1 VAVRRTALP
10 VGSRAPRPLVGAA
23 VLAAFGLVVFFAMG
37 MHRGLLLSSDIKSTR
52 LPWAPLYPA
61 RSIQSPSLSDAVW
74 QFVPWLS
81 FARRELRAGRI
92 PLWNPH
98 QDGGV
103 PLLGNSS
110 SALLS
115 PLVWPTL
122 LLGTHPGW
130 NLSLLCRVLLAAG
143 SAFLF
148 LRSIGRSRL
157 AAALGGVAY
166 ALSGPFVAWLEHPQA
181 LCAAPAPLLLL
192 FIRKTTLLPSA
203 RNVLGVAL
211 STFLVLAGG
220 HPETELMV
228 ALLATGVLI
237 VGPGGWN
244 ARTKAAGGALMG
256 AGLAAPA
263 LLPFLDYFRVSAARA
278 GEGRS
283 PFVLPLSDLLRFL
296 TSPVA
301 GSNVIEA
308 AAGVSVVVLL
318 LVPVGL
324 TAWRTSPEI
333 RFWGLAAFAMLL
345 FIYANP
351 ISRFVAAATP
361 VYWTRWLLFLP
372 LALAVI
378 GSTGLDVLRS
388 MLERR
393 GNTHSAA
400 ALALLAVAVAAGE
413 LLWRAVGVHGV
424 TPPARVAETTPLIK
438 TLRRLPG
445 PFRVLPLHTVLSP
458 NSATDYGLDDV
469 RGYDALG
476 PAGWRKRRARI
487 GIFRDLPTQKD
498 AIEPWDLEAG
508 GAALDEWNVT
518 CLVAPPQFAF
528 GPAVWRS
535 RKGLDLEEIYAGPD
549 GRIFR
554 NRRAKPR
561 IRLEGPGS
569 ISIVERVPG
578 RWLIEAQVEGRQ
590 RLVVA
595 DPFFPGWIA
604 RVDGVRVPFDL
615 RAGDPMALPLSPG
628 IHRVEL
634 AYRPLSFRI
643 GLLLFTFSAVGLAA
657 LAFSWFQGCR
667 IQEARSKGIPLI
679 SGD

>member
-1 VAVRRTALP
+1 M
-10 VGSRAPRPLVGAA
+10 
-23 VLAAFGLVVFFAMG
+23 LAAFGLVVFFAMG
-37 MHRGLLLSSDIKSTR
+37 MHRGVLLSSDIKSTR
-52 LPWAPLYPA
+52 LPWASLYPA
-61 RSIQSPSLSDAVW
+61 RSIQSPALSDPVW

-103 PLLGNSS
+103 PLLGNSI

-143 SAFLF
+143 CAFLF
-148 LRSIGRSRL
+148 LRGIGRSRL
-157 AAALGGVAY
+157 AAALGGVAF
-166 ALSGPFVAWLEHPQA
+166 ALSGPFVAWLEHPQT
-181 LCAAPAPLLLL
+181 LCAAAAPLLLL
-192 FIRKTTLLPSA
+192 FIRKTTLKPSA
-203 RNVLGVAL
+203 RNVMGVAL

-220 HPETELMV
+220 HPETELMI
-228 ALLATGVLI
+228 ALLAIGVLI
-237 VGPGGWN
+237 VSPGVWK
-244 ARTKAAGGALMG
+244 ARAKTAGGALLG
-256 AGLAAPA
+256 AGLAAPV
-263 LLPFLDYFRVSAARA
+263 LLPFLEYFRESAARA

-283 PFVLPLSDLLRFL
+283 PFVLPLSDVLRFL

-301 GSNVIEA
+301 GSNVIEG
-308 AAGVSVVVLL
+308 AAGVSVVLLL

-324 TAWRTSPEI
+324 TAWRTSPDV

-345 FIYANP
+345 FVYSNP
-351 ISRFVAAATP
+351 LSRFLAAATP
-361 VYWTRWLLFLP
+361 VHWTRWLLFLP
-372 LALAVI
+372 LAIAVI

-393 GNTHSAA
+393 GKTHSAA
-400 ALALLAVAVAAGE
+400 ALALSAVAVAVAGGE

-424 TPPARVAETTPLIK
+424 TPAARVAETTPLIE

-528 GPAVWRS
+528 GAGVWRS
-535 RKGLDLEEIYAGPD
+535 RKGIDLEEIYAGPD

-561 IRLEGPGS
+561 VRLEGPGS
-569 ISIVERVPG
+569 ILIVERVPG
-578 RWLIEAQVEGRQ
+578 LWRIDAQVESRQ

-615 RAGDPMALPLSPG
+615 HAGDPMVLPLFAG
-628 IHRVEL
+628 THRVEL

-643 GLLLFTFSAVGLAA
+643 GLLLFAFSTVGLAA
-657 LAFSWFQGCR
+657 LAFSGSR
-667 IQEARSKGIPLI
+667 SARRMQESEVRSPPRLGT
-679 SGD
+679 SATT